1 MVRCD
6 QRSETENASMPLK
19 PAAFL
24 AACLV
29 LFTPLTAIAQDSPA
43 QNSTPATLP
52 VTDTVPVAQDIPY
65 PGTMRLMVDATDTV
79 QNIFKIR
86 QIIPVGSSGP
96 MTLLYPERS
105 EEHTSELQSLMR
117 ISYAVFCLKNNTT
130 ETKRQITKSIVC

>member
-1 MVRCD
+1 MVRGD
-6 QRSETENASMPLK
+6 RRSETENASMPLK

-52 VTDTVPVAQDIPY
+52 VTDTIPVAQDIPY
-65 PGTMRLMVDATDTV
+65 PGTTRLMVDATDTV

-96 MTLLYPERS
+96 MTLLYPDR
-105 EEHTSELQSLMR
+105 
-117 ISYAVFCLKNNTT
+117 
-130 ETKRQITKSIVC
+130 KSTRLNSSH